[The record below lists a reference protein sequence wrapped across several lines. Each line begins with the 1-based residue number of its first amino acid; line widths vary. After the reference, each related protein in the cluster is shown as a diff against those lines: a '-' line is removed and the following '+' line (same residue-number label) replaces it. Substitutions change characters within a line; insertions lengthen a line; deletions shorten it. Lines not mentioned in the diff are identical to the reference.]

1 MQEINEEMEQMNEQE
16 IQEWESLRVEKKIA
30 NYWDS
35 EYDHRSGDKLHAE
48 DI

>member
-1 MQEINEEMEQMNEQE
+1 MQEINEELNQMNEKE
-16 IQEWESLRVEKKIA
+16 IQQWESLRVEKKIV

-35 EYDHRSGDKLHAE
+35 EYDSQSGDTLHPE

>member
-1 MQEINEEMEQMNEQE
+1 MQEINEELNQMNEKE
-16 IQEWESLRVEKKIA
+16 IQQWESLRVKKKIV

-35 EYDHRSGDKLHAE
+35 EYDSQSGDKLHPE

>member
-1 MQEINEEMEQMNEQE
+1 MQEINEELSQMNEKE
-16 IQEWESLRVEKKIA
+16 IQQWESLRVEKKIV

-35 EYDHRSGDKLHAE
+35 EYDLQSCDKLHPE